1 MTTAADIAYLH
12 GRLFGMGFA
21 RVSVYCHVRDP
32 GPDRDCMIIAERGGF
47 RVAYM
52 RSDGAGLARDMG
64 GALREISCPCLLI
77 VRLGEAYRFAAPD
90 LGGGGE
96 IVSTRGGDGR
106 LDDLLGWFAGLPD
119 DVWDDPW
126 EVGAGLVGRITLME
140 RERIADG

>member
-1 MTTAADIAYLH
+1 
-12 GRLFGMGFA
+12 MGFA
-21 RVSVYCHVRDP
+21 RISSYCHMQRP
-32 GPDRDCMIIAERGGF
+32 GPGRDCMVIAERNGF

-52 RSDGAGLARDMG
+52 RSDGAGLADDMV
-64 GALREISCPCLLI
+64 GAAREISCPCLLI
-77 VRLGEAYRFAAPD
+77 VRMAGQYRLAAPD

-106 LDDLLGWFAGLPD
+106 LDDLLGWLGGIPD
-119 DVWDDPW
+119 DVWDDTW

>member
-90 LGGGGE
+90 LGRGRE
-96 IVSTRGGDGR
+96 PVHTRGGDR
-106 LDDLLGWFAGLPD
+106 DLDSLLGWLGGLPD
-119 DVWDDPW
+119 EAWDDPW
-126 EVGAGLVGRITLME
+126 GVNTGLVGRLALME
-140 RERIADG
+140 RERVEEG